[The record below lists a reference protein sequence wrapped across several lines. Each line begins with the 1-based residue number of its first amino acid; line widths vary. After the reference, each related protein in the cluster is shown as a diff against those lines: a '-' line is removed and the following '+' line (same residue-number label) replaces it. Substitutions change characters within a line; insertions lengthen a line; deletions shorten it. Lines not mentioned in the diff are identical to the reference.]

1 MAKERIHEVIGLVL
15 TEKIEQEVNILIVDD
30 VIANLVV
37 LTEMIRKSGYVARPV
52 TSVKQAIQAM
62 EVTLPQLILLDIS
75 MPDMDGFE
83 WCERLKKD
91 ATTRDI
97 PIIFISALNST
108 EDKIRG
114 FKLGA
119 VDFISKPFEH
129 EEVSLRIS
137 THLKIHRMQQE
148 LEMYNQKLQKLVKE
162 QMEKIATEERNLI
175 YAMARMCE
183 ARDKGRANHIEN
195 IGKNSRLLAMSLQFS
210 GLFEDEISQD
220 YIDTIELAA
229 ALHDIGKIFIPDNI
243 LQKRGKLTIEEEKV
257 LESHAELGAK
267 NLSEAYAQ
275 SEYNDFLKMA
285 IDIAKFHHEKFD
297 GTGYPMGL
305 RETEIPLSARIV
317 AVVNMYDNLLKC
329 YEKEGVGAHEEALR
343 RMKLEANRSLD
354 PEILEVFLKVQR
366 QLKR

>member
-1 MAKERIHEVIGLVL
+1 VAKERIHEVIGLVL

-329 YEKEGVGAHEEALR
+329 YEKEGDGAHEEALR

>member
-1 MAKERIHEVIGLVL
+1 MNGRIYEVNGLVL
-15 TEKIEQEVNILIVDD
+15 TEKTVQDANILIVDD

-52 TSVKQAIQAM
+52 TSVKQAIQAI
-62 EVTLPQLILLDIS
+62 EVTIPQLILLDIS

-83 WCERLKKD
+83 WCAKLKKD
-91 ATTRDI
+91 AKTRDI

-129 EEVSLRIS
+129 EEVSLRIN

-148 LEMYNQKLQKLVKE
+148 LEIYNQKLQKLVKE
-162 QMEKIATEERNLI
+162 QMEKIAMEEKNLI

-183 ARDKGRANHIEN
+183 ARDKGRENHIEN
-195 IGKNSRLLAMSLQFS
+195 VGKNSRLLAMSLQFS
-210 GLFEDEISQD
+210 GLYENEITQD
-220 YIDTIELAA
+220 FIDTIELAA
-229 ALHDIGKIFIPDNI
+229 PLHDIGKIYIPDNI
-243 LQKRGKLTIEEEKV
+243 LQKKGKLSENEEKIF
-257 LESHAELGAK
+257 ESHTELGAK

-275 SEYNDFLKMA
+275 SEYNDFLRMA
-285 IDIAKFHHEKFD
+285 IEIAKYHHEKYD
-297 GTGYPMGL
+297 GTGYPHGL
-305 RETEIPLSARIV
+305 AGASIPLSARIV
-317 AVVNMYDNLLKC
+317 SVVDMYDKLLKE
-329 YEKEGVGAHEEALR
+329 YSKEGDGAHEKALLHMKSEA
-343 RMKLEANRSLD
+343 SQSFD
-354 PEILEVFLKVQR
+354 PDIIEVFLKIRR